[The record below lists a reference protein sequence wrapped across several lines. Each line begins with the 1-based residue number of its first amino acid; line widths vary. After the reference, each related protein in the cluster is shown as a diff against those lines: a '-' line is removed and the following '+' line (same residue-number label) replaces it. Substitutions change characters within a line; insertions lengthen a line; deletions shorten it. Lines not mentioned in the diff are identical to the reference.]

1 MAYLHAVAWLTDEN
15 EDYWMASVLCICVIK
30 NCYEL
35 NVTRMSFGPLQ
46 MQIKR
51 QGGGTVVSDART
63 RLAHVMGRET
73 DLTLAR
79 LVLYPGS
86 VLSLATRQSHYVH

>member
-1 MAYLHAVAWLTDEN
+1 MMAYLHAVAWLTDEN

-46 MQIKR
+46 MQIKGQER
-51 QGGGTVVSDART
+51 RHRSDAS
-63 RLAHVMGRET
+63 
-73 DLTLAR
+73 
-79 LVLYPGS
+79 GS
-86 VLSLATRQSHYVH
+86 RDGKRD

>member
-51 QGGGTVVSDART
+51 QGGGTVRT

-73 DLTLAR
+73 DSGPSCIVSRLR
-79 LVLYPGS
+79 LVLANPSIPLRTLITG
-86 VLSLATRQSHYVH
+86 LG